1 MDNDKDLLQ
10 LFLFFFDK
18 SETISNYFKRFLIN
32 QDAKLIYL
40 NTNQKKYGQI
50 KAVNFTIDQ

>member
-1 MDNDKDLLQ
+1 MI
-10 LFLFFFDK
+10 FIFFDK